1 MVAGI
6 APGLTPIQAGSSE
19 AGSLKHPD
27 GGIWWYRVAGW
38 PWRVDHSNVLELL
51 SRRWHLVVLRGV
63 VAVLF
68 GILAIMWPGIT
79 VLSLALLFGV
89 YTLLDGVASIVM
101 GAGQGADRVYMITLG
116 ALGVVAGVI
125 ALIWPQI
132 TVIVLLVIIA
142 VWAIFA
148 GVMQIAAAIRLRK
161 VIRNEWFLALSGVIA
176 LVLGLLLIVQ
186 PAEGAIALVIAI
198 ATFALVWGITLIV
211 LGFRLRLLADT
222 DRLA

>member
-1 MVAGI
+1 MR
-6 APGLTPIQAGSSE
+6 
-19 AGSLKHPD
+19 HPE
-27 GGIWWYRVAGW
+27 GGICRYRVAGT
-38 PWRVDHSNVLELL
+38 RGQVDDSSVLELL
-51 SRRWHLVVLRGV
+51 ARRWHLVVLRGV

-68 GILAIMWPGIT
+68 GILAIVWPELT

-89 YTLLDGVASIVM
+89 YTLLDGITSIVM
-101 GAGQGADRVYMITLG
+101 GIGQGTDRVYMITLG
-116 ALGVVAGVI
+116 ILGVI
-125 ALIWPQI
+125 AGMIALVWPQI

-161 VIRNEWFLALSGVIA
+161 VISNEWFLALSGIVA

-211 LGFRLRLLADT
+211 LGFRLRTLASADQP
-222 DRLA
+222 A